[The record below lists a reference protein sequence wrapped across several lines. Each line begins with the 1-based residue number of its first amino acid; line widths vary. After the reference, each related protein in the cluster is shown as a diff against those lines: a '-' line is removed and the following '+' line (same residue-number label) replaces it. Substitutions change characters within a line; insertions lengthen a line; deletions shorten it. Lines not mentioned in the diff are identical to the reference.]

1 MQPFPIELEPPE
13 ADRALETLAAGTD
26 TDVMVG
32 ALYSSAVQQPQQ
44 PVLPY
49 RAPRRTRRGLYDR
62 PRPFRLEL
70 RIRRSLR
77 SLDFKRVTTR
87 YVEHRGQRLQ
97 RG

>member
-1 MQPFPIELEPPE
+1 
-13 ADRALETLAAGTD
+13 
-26 TDVMVG
+26 V
-32 ALYSSAVQQPQQ
+32 LYSSEVQQPQQ
-44 PVLPY
+44 PALPS
-49 RAPRRTRRGLYDR
+49 RASERTHRDLYGH

-87 YVEHRGQRLQ
+87 YVEHRGQRLR